1 MRQVSVFFS
10 KFRNLFPVIFWG
22 IAFSSLLCGCSAHT
36 QKPSTDNRPKGYYK
50 IDSAQVSGL
59 INRLQNQKES
69 GISWLDLQKGI
80 KHNLR
85 YLSSKP
91 EDGVAAKYGRMRITW
106 GMLKQTNEEMLGLLP
121 LLKDSP
127 ELLNE
132 NFVWYAMVPRTLLT
146 GYYEPYLE
154 ASLTPNPD
162 YPYPLYSVPTDL
174 KTLDL
179 GKFHHRWKGQKLIYR
194 QENGEVVPYHDREDI
209 DFEGALQ
216 NKGLEI
222 AWVKD
227 LVDVFIL
234 QIQGSGRLVLP
245 DGNVKHVLY
254 AGKNGLK
261 YVSLGKVLINRGLL
275 PKEGMSMQKIRAFLA
290 ENPKLVEELL
300 TTNPSYVFFRLDDDG
315 PFGSMGAPLTP
326 MASVAV
332 DNKVLPLGS
341 LALLT
346 TRLPQQ
352 DVNAK
357 VPFARMVMAQDRGGA
372 IKGTRIDLFCGSGP
386 KAEYL
391 AGHLTSWS
399 HIYLPIS
406 RVLVEE
412 MEAAKSEN

>member
-1 MRQVSVFFS
+1 MF
-10 KFRNLFPVIFWG
+10 IFLL
-22 IAFSSLLCGCSAHT
+22 ISIFAFSGCSLLSGTPEAPVKVQT
-36 QKPSTDNRPKGYYK
+36 KGYYK
-50 IDSAQVSGL
+50 VDSVQVAGL
-59 INRLQNQKES
+59 INRLQNQS
-69 GISWLDLQKGI
+69 GADFSWLDLQKGI
-80 KHNLR
+80 ERNIK
-85 YLSSKP
+85 YLSRRP
-91 EDGVAAKYGRMRITW
+91 ENSVAAKYGRMQITW
-106 GMLKQTNEEMLGLLP
+106 GMLKRTNEEMLELLP
-121 LLKDSP
+121 RLASSP

-132 NFVWYAMVPRTLLT
+132 KFVWHSMVPRTLLT

-154 ASLTPNPD
+154 ASLTPHPD
-162 YPYPLYSVPTDL
+162 YPYPLYSIPSDL

-179 GKFHHRWKGQKLIYR
+179 GKFHHRWKGQQLIYR
-194 QENGEVVPYHDREDI
+194 QDGEDVLPYHDREDI

-216 NKGLEI
+216 GRGFEI

-261 YVSLGKVLINRGLL
+261 YVSLGKVLIQRGLL
-275 PKEGMSMQKIRAFLA
+275 PKEGMSMQKIKAFLA
-290 ENPKLVEELL
+290 ANPQLVEELL
-300 TTNPSYVFFRLDDDG
+300 TTNPSYVFFRLDDEG

-332 DNKVLPLGS
+332 DSKVLPLGS

-352 DVNAK
+352 GKKQKA
-357 VPFARMVMAQDRGGA
+357 PFARMVMAQDRGGA
-372 IKGTRIDLFCGSGP
+372 IKGTRVDLFCGSGP
-386 KAEYL
+386 DAEYL

-406 RVLVEE
+406 RALLEE
-412 MEAAKSEN
+412 MEDAKTEQ

>member
-1 MRQVSVFFS
+1 MLFLTFRKFISV
-10 KFRNLFPVIFWG
+10 LFLGVFLG
-22 IAFSSLLCGCSAHT
+22 SLVCGCSLYT
-36 QKPSTDNRPKGYYK
+36 SKPYADNRPKGYYR
-50 IDSAQVSGL
+50 IDSAKVSGL
-59 INRLQNQKES
+59 INRLQNQEE
-69 GISWLDLQKGI
+69 GGVSWHDLQKGI
-80 KHNLR
+80 EHNLR

-91 EDGVAAKYGRMRITW
+91 EDGVAARYGRMHLTW
-106 GMLKQTNEEMLGLLP
+106 GMLKQTNEEMLELLP
-121 LLKDSP
+121 LLDGSP

-132 NFVWYAMVPRTLLT
+132 RFVWYSMVPRTLLT

-154 ASLTPNPD
+154 ASLTPDPD
-162 YPYPLYSVPTDL
+162 YPYPLYSIPADL

-194 QENGEVVPYHDREDI
+194 QENGEVVPYHDRGEI

-245 DGNVKHVLY
+245 DGSVKHVLY

-275 PKEGMSMQKIRAFLA
+275 PKEGMSMQKIRTFLS
-290 ENPKLVEELL
+290 ENPQLVEELL
-300 TTNPSYVFFRLDDDG
+300 TTNPSYVFFRLDDEG

-326 MASVAV
+326 MTSVAV
-332 DNKVLPLGS
+332 DSKVLPLGS

-352 DVNAK
+352 DDETK
-357 VPFARMVMAQDRGGA
+357 LPFARMVMAQDRGGA
-372 IKGTRIDLFCGSGP
+372 INGTRIDLFCGSGP
-386 KAEYL
+386 EAEFL

-406 RVLVEE
+406 RALVEK
-412 MEAAKSEN
+412 MEAAKCKE

>member
-1 MRQVSVFFS
+1 MLFS
-10 KFRNLFPVIFWG
+10 SSLKFSSVIFWG
-22 IAFSSLLCGCSAHT
+22 IALISLLCGCSTHT
-36 QKPSTDNRPKGYYK
+36 PKPSTESRPKGYYK
-50 IDSAQVSGL
+50 IESDQVSAL
-59 INRLQNQKES
+59 ISRLQSQDGGNLPWPE
-69 GISWLDLQKGI
+69 LQKGI
-80 KHNLR
+80 EHNLR

-91 EDGVAAKYGRMRITW
+91 EDLVAAKYGRMQVTW
-106 GMLKQTNEEMLGLLP
+106 GMLKQTNEDMLALLP
-121 LLKDSP
+121 LLGESP

-132 NFVWYAMVPRTLLT
+132 KFVWYSMVPRTLLT

-154 ASLTPNPD
+154 ASLTPHPD
-162 YPYPLYSVPTDL
+162 YPYPLYSVPMDL
-174 KTLDL
+174 NTLDL
-179 GKFHHRWKGQKLIYR
+179 GKFHHRWKGQQLIYR
-194 QENGEVVPYHDREDI
+194 QENGEVLPYHDREEI
-209 DFEGALQ
+209 DFKGALQ

-275 PKEGMSMQKIRAFLA
+275 PKEGMSMQKIRSFLA
-290 ENPKLVEELL
+290 ENPHMVEELL
-300 TTNPSYVFFRLDDDG
+300 TTNPSYVFFKLDDDG

-352 DVNAK
+352 DENTKA
-357 VPFARMVMAQDRGGA
+357 PFVRLVMAQDRGGA
-372 IKGTRIDLFCGSGP
+372 IKGTRVDLFCGSGP
-386 KAEYL
+386 DAEYL

-399 HIYLPIS
+399 HVYLPIS
-406 RVLVEE
+406 RSLIEE
-412 MEAAKSEN
+412 MEAAKTDD

>member
-1 MRQVSVFFS
+1 MLSGTPEA
-10 KFRNLFPVIFWG
+10 PVKVQ
-22 IAFSSLLCGCSAHT
+22 T
-36 QKPSTDNRPKGYYK
+36 KGYYK
-50 IDSAQVSGL
+50 VDSVQVAGL
-59 INRLQNQKES
+59 INRLQNQS
-69 GISWLDLQKGI
+69 GADFSWLDLQKGI
-80 KHNLR
+80 ERNIK
-85 YLSSKP
+85 YLSRRP
-91 EDGVAAKYGRMRITW
+91 ENSVAAKYGRMQITW
-106 GMLKQTNEEMLGLLP
+106 GMLKRTNEEMLELLP
-121 LLKDSP
+121 RLASSP

-132 NFVWYAMVPRTLLT
+132 KFVWHSMVPRTLLT

-154 ASLTPNPD
+154 ASLTPHPD
-162 YPYPLYSVPTDL
+162 YPYPLYSIPSDL

-179 GKFHHRWKGQKLIYR
+179 GKFHHRWKGQQLIYR
-194 QENGEVVPYHDREDI
+194 QDGEDVLPYHDREDI

-216 NKGLEI
+216 GRGFEI

-261 YVSLGKVLINRGLL
+261 YVSLGKVLIQRGLL
-275 PKEGMSMQKIRAFLA
+275 PKEGMSMQKIKAFLA
-290 ENPKLVEELL
+290 ANPQLVEELL
-300 TTNPSYVFFRLDDDG
+300 TTNPSYVFFRLDDEG

-332 DNKVLPLGS
+332 DSKVLPLGS

-352 DVNAK
+352 GKKQKA
-357 VPFARMVMAQDRGGA
+357 PFARMVMAQDRGGA
-372 IKGTRIDLFCGSGP
+372 IKGTRVDLFCGSGP
-386 KAEYL
+386 DAEYL

-406 RVLVEE
+406 RALLEE
-412 MEAAKSEN
+412 MEDAKTEQ

>member
-1 MRQVSVFFS
+1 MRQVSVLFS
-10 KFRNLFPVIFWG
+10 SFRNFIPGIFCG
-22 IAFSSLLCGCSAHT
+22 IAVFYLLCGCSTHT
-36 QKPSTDNRPKGYYK
+36 PRPSTESKAKGYYK
-50 IDSAQVSGL
+50 IESAQVSGL
-59 INRLQNQKES
+59 ISRLQNQDD
-69 GISWLDLQKGI
+69 GGFSWLMLQKGI
-80 KHNLR
+80 EYNLR
-85 YLSSKP
+85 YVSSKP
-91 EDGVAAKYGRMRITW
+91 ANSVAAKYGRMQITW
-106 GMLKQTNEEMLGLLP
+106 GMLRQTNEEMLELLP
-121 LLKDSP
+121 LLSESP

-132 NFVWYAMVPRTLLT
+132 KFVWYSMAPRTLLT

-154 ASLTPNPD
+154 ASLTPHPD
-162 YPYPLYSVPTDL
+162 YPYPLYSVPADL

-194 QENGEVVPYHDREDI
+194 QENGEVLPYHDREDI

-216 NKGLEI
+216 SKGLEI

-290 ENPKLVEELL
+290 ENPELVEELL
-300 TTNPSYVFFRLDDDG
+300 TTNPSYVFFRLDDEG

-332 DNKVLPLGS
+332 DSKVLPLGS

-352 DVNAK
+352 DANAK
-357 VPFARMVMAQDRGGA
+357 APFVRMVMAQDRGGA
-372 IKGTRIDLFCGSGP
+372 IKGTRVDLFCGSGSD
-386 KAEYL
+386 AEYL

-399 HIYLPIS
+399 HVYLPIS
-406 RVLVEE
+406 RALVEE
-412 MEAAKSEN
+412 MEAAKVEK